1 MPEFYII
8 KDKEI
13 INTIIAD
20 SEDIAREISDE
31 EVLLVAPEKA
41 YQIGWIK
48 DETLNKWYNPVQPYN
63 GWTLDENKDWKPPIE
78 KPDDNYDWDETNK
91 VWFEVEETD

>member
-63 GWTLDENKDWKPPIE
+63 GWTLDENKDWKPSIE
-78 KPDDNYDWDETNK
+78 KPDDNYDWDETNEE
-91 VWFEVEETD
+91 WFEVEDNE

>member
-63 GWTLDENKDWKPPIE
+63 GWILDEYKDWKPPIE
-78 KPDDNYDWDETNK
+78 KPDDNYDWDETNE